1 MISFRT
7 KEEYEVWKVQ
17 RLKEV
22 KENRKEQP
30 QASIAHAADS
40 NAPSHTGMMFSD
52 VMPLLLLGA
61 LAAMFVFSVFSPV
74 TIGR

>member
-7 KEEYEVWKVQ
+7 KEEYEGWKVQ
-17 RLKEV
+17 RLREV

-30 QASIAHAADS
+30 QAPIEHAADS
-40 NAPSHTGMMFSD
+40 EAPSHAGMMFSD

-61 LAAMFVFSVFSPV
+61 LAAVFVFSVFSPV
-74 TIGR
+74 IIGR